1 MALPIIVSP
10 EFTTKLPSSDT
21 EIKFRPFLVKE
32 EKLLLF
38 AAESGERNEMIDAV
52 CQMMRNCVITP
63 GDFEPNNIPYFDFE
77 HLLLHIRSKSV
88 GETAQFMLKHDKEEC
103 GHQNK
108 VSTRLDNIIYKT
120 NDDHKDK
127 IQLNDELGVK
137 MRYPTIA
144 GISKIDEN
152 NTSELLD
159 VIVNNIEYVYD
170 KEEVYND
177 FSKEEANTFLESL
190 SKEQFAKLSEFF
202 NTMPV
207 SRIEVKYECEKCKEN
222 VVTLVSGF
230 ESFFS

>member
-10 EFTTKLPSSDT
+10 EFTTKLPSSET
-21 EIKFRPFLVKE
+21 EIKFRPLLVKE

-38 AAESGERNEMIDAV
+38 AAESGERNEMIGAV
-52 CQMMRNCVITP
+52 CQMMRNCVISP

-77 HLLLHIRSKSV
+77 HLLLHIRAKSV

-120 NDDHKDK
+120 NDDHTDK

-137 MRYPTIA
+137 MKYPTIA

-152 NTSELLD
+152 NTGELLD
-159 VIVNNIEYVYD
+159 VIVDNIEYVYD
-170 KEEVYND
+170 KESVFDD

-190 SKEQFAKLSEFF
+190 SKEQFTKISEFF

-222 VVTLVSGF
+222 VETLVSGF